1 MIYYR
6 TDSLI
11 QQTIRDKFANCT
23 VLTIAHRLHTIM
35 DADRV
40 LVLDA
45 GKVIEFDEP
54 HLLLQNENGLFASM
68 VKMTGKGMANN
79 LKEMAQ
85 IAYDNRRN
93 ESPYN
98 KLQIEALKQNLAK
111 ESPKHGILIE
121 SIENNDEQEDYHVT
135 TEL

>member
-11 QQTIRDKFANCT
+11 QQTIREKFADCT

-45 GKVIEFDEP
+45 GRVIEFDEP

-68 VKMTGKGMANN
+68 VQMTGKGMANN

-98 KLQIEALKQNLAK
+98 KLQIKALKHNLAK
-111 ESPKHGILIE
+111 ETQTHGILIE
-121 SIENNDEQEDYHVT
+121 SLDNKDE
-135 TEL
+135 

>member
-1 MIYYR
+1 
-6 TDSLI
+6 
-11 QQTIRDKFANCT
+11 
-23 VLTIAHRLHTIM
+23 M

-45 GKVIEFDEP
+45 GRVIEFDEP
-54 HLLLQNENGLFASM
+54 HLLLQKENGLFASM

-79 LKEMAQ
+79 LREMAQ

-98 KLQIEALKQNLAK
+98 KLQIEDLRHNFVK
-111 ESPKHGILIE
+111 ETPKRGILIE
-121 SIENNDEQEDYHVT
+121 SIENNDEQEDYYVT

>member
-11 QQTIRDKFANCT
+11 QQTIREKFADCT

-45 GKVIEFDEP
+45 GRVIEFDEP

-68 VKMTGKGMANN
+68 VQMTGKGMANT

-98 KLQIEALKQNLAK
+98 KLQIEALKHNFAK
-111 ESPKHGILIE
+111 ETQIHGIFIE
-121 SIENNDEQEDYHVT
+121 SLEDKDEWDFYVT